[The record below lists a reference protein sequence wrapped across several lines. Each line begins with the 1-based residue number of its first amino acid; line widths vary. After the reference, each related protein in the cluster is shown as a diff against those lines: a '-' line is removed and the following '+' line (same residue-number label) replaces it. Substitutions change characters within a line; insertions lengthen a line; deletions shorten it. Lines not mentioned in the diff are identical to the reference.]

1 MRTEEEAREISKE
14 EFTAVK
20 RRIQVNA
27 KASRMKWYYE
37 PGNGLW
43 ARNPIV
49 KDIGTCG
56 FGL

>member
-1 MRTEEEAREISKE
+1 MRIEEEAREISKK
-14 EFTAVK
+14 EFIAVK
-20 RRIQVNA
+20 RRIQINA
-27 KASRMKWYYE
+27 KTSRMKWYYE

-49 KDIGTCG
+49 KDISTRG